1 MLTASLLSQI
11 KELNKAAQKK
21 RKKWRRVQMGREK
34 ERVEGMDKKNV
45 ILSFLC
51 LTPPVS
57 SPYALPLT
65 EVLLYTTFARRK

>member
-1 MLTASLLSQI
+1 
-11 KELNKAAQKK
+11 
-21 RKKWRRVQMGREK
+21 MGREK